1 MKLFSSPFTI
11 DGPALSKASLQ
22 YSSVSGIPRTINLV
36 VANTATGATL
46 TLPANTTLPKAVYTL
61 SLTPASKDCC
71 CRSTLV
77 YSDGCGPS
85 TSTSTG
91 STYTG
96 STATTTT
103 PVPSC
108 T

>member
-1 MKLFSSPFTI
+1 MKALQFPFTI
-11 DGPALSKASLQ
+11 DGPALSKASLR

-36 VANTATGATL
+36 VANTATGSTL

-61 SLTPASKDCC
+61 SLTPTSKDCC
-71 CRSTLV
+71 CRSMMV
-77 YSDGCGPS
+77 YSEGCGPS
-85 TSTSTG
+85 TSTG
-91 STYTG
+91 TYNG

-108 T
+108 A